1 MFYVWR
7 IFGMVQRD
15 FYVTFSGHQRTV
27 PSNS

>member
-1 MFYVWR
+1 MFYVWC
-7 IFGMVQRD
+7 ILDVVQRD